1 MKKFTVY
8 PNNYVKSSKII
19 GASNDQDFEIDEN
32 LVTESDI
39 LNAIKRL
46 KKEKYGDGKFVV
58 RNGAV
63 RYTSYEND
71 FREYAKLSDLAD
83 AINNNEKSPVEALQ
97 RDPSICMDYFT
108 DSFGIHHAFETR
120 AYREQTREFDTKY
133 FGITS

>member
-46 KKEKYGDGKFVV
+46 KKE
-58 RNGAV
+58 NMEM
-63 RYTSYEND
+63 ENLLLGMAQLD
-71 FREYAKLSDLAD
+71 TLLMKMTLDSTQ
-83 AINNNEKSPVEALQ
+83 SCQSLQ
-97 RDPSICMDYFT
+97 T
-108 DSFGIHHAFETR
+108 
-120 AYREQTREFDTKY
+120 Q
-133 FGITS
+133 